1 MTITKKHI
9 SLYALAAFI
18 FSSCLDPYS
27 PPATTG
33 DVDLLVVDGFLS
45 VTSSTVSVRLSHAVA
60 LDDNSVPPTEQN
72 ANVSLEESD
81 GGAVTLSGNADGNY
95 TATGLTIDASKK
107 YRIHIQTFGGKEY
120 FSDYVAVS
128 KTPDIDSVTWR
139 PGDKDLTMYVN
150 THDDTGQSKYYLWSY
165 VETYEYAAP
174 YPAGYEVINGEPTYL
189 PVDERVDICW
199 KTNPST
205 NIFVTSSERLS
216 VDLIRDFPLV
226 VIPAGSIKISRRY
239 SLLVN
244 QRTISKEAYTFW
256 TQLQKTTE
264 SLGGLFDPMP
274 SEVVGNIHSA
284 TDAKEPVLGFF
295 SVSEEKQQRIFI
307 NNRQLPDNI
316 RGTPRPFCP
325 LDSVEMPIVRSLP
338 DHTFLVYPYGV
349 PVTLGYVSTTID
361 CMDCRVKGGV
371 TQKPDF
377 W

>member
-1 MTITKKHI
+1 MTFTKKHI
-9 SLYALAAFI
+9 SLYALAAFL

-27 PPATTG
+27 PPATT
-33 DVDLLVVDGFLS
+33 DNVDLLVVDGFLS
-45 VTSSTVSVRLSHAVA
+45 VTSSSVAVRLSHAVA
-60 LDDNSVPPTEQN
+60 LDDSGVPPAEQN
-72 ANVSLEESD
+72 AHVRLEESD
-81 GGAVTLSGNADGNY
+81 GGFVTLSGDADGNY
-95 TATGLTIDASKK
+95 TATGLIIDASKK
-107 YRIHIQTFGGKEY
+107 YRVHIQTLGGKEY
-120 FSDYVAVS
+120 FSDYVDVL

-139 PGDKDLTMYVN
+139 ASDKVTLYVN
-150 THDDTGQSKYYLWSY
+150 THDDTGESKYYLWNY
-165 VETYEYAAP
+165 VETYEYSAP
-174 YPAGYEVINGEPTYL
+174 YPAGYEMQNGEPTYL

-205 NIFVTSSERLS
+205 TILVTSSERLS

-226 VIPAGSIKISRRY
+226 VIPAGNSKISRRY

-244 QRTISKEAYTFW
+244 QRTISKEGYTFW

-274 SEVVGNIHSA
+274 SEVVGNVHSA
-284 TDAKEPVLGFF
+284 TNANEAVLGFF
-295 SVSEEKQQRIFI
+295 SAGEEKQQRIFI
-307 NNRQLPDNI
+307 NNRDLPDEI
-316 RGTPRPFCP
+316 RRMPLPFCP
-325 LDSVEMPIVRSLP
+325 LDSVEMAIVRTLS

-349 PVTLGYVSTTID
+349 PVTLGYISTTTE